1 MRIRYSNR
9 RAVVSLRGLVR
20 VRLKI
25 RRCETRTCGRY
36 HQAWRP
42 EAEAALALPQH
53 EFGLD
58 VIALAGALRYRE
70 HRSVPEIHRE
80 LTRRGVAICERSV
93 TNLLERYDELV
104 AASAGAAAHRE
115 TLERQGRVILAIDGL
130 QPDVGHEVLWVIR
143 DCLSGLV
150 LLARALLSSASDE
163 LAGLLRAVAADLAA
177 LGVPVGGVVSDG
189 QHSIR
194 LAIAK
199 VWPDVP
205 HQLCHF
211 HYLRE
216 AALPIYEAD
225 RHAKKELK
233 KTVRG
238 VRPIE
243 RKVEGR
249 DDEAAQVVLGYCAAV
264 RKRADRRRPAAAE
277 GGRAA
282 AARPP
287 GGDRGQPRADRAKGG
302 RPPPELSKLRS
313 LLAKGLERTRP
324 LWPDIRRSFRWVH
337 AAARILKN
345 TAGRAADDVKTRYT
359 RLLEEWRDRRDACG
373 TLGDAVD
380 RFLKVTDSYR
390 PGLFHYLE
398 VPGLPATNN
407 DLEQFFGAQRH
418 HERRTTG
425 RKVASPS
432 LVVRGSVR
440 ILAATLTRLA
450 PISAQDLAAVDL
462 VKWRETRARLK
473 QRHHARVLRSR
484 FRRNPAAYLADLE
497 QRAFQQ
503 QALPP

>member
-1 MRIRYSNR
+1 M
-9 RAVVSLRGLVR
+9 
-20 VRLKI
+20 
-25 RRCETRTCGRY
+25 
-36 HQAWRP
+36 
-42 EAEAALALPQH
+42 
-53 EFGLD
+53 D
-58 VIALAGALRYRE
+58 VIALTGTLRYRE
-70 HRSVPEIHRE
+70 HRSVPEIHQE

-93 TNLLERYDELV
+93 LLERYDELV
-104 AASAGAAAHRE
+104 AASAGTAAHRAA
-115 TLERQGRVILAIDGL
+115 LERQGRVILAIDGL

-150 LLARALLSSASDE
+150 LLARALLSSACNE
-163 LAGLLRAVAADLAA
+163 LAGLLREVAADLAA
-177 LGVPVGGVVSDG
+177 LGVPVDGVVSDG

-194 LAIAK
+194 LAISK

-216 AALPIYEAD
+216 AALPIFEAD

-243 RKVEGR
+243 RRIEGR
-249 DDEAAQVVLGYCAAV
+249 TDAEAQIVQGYCAAV
-264 RKRADRRRPAAAE
+264 RSALTD
-277 GGRAA
+277 
-282 AARPP
+282 
-287 GGDRGQPRADRAKGG
+287 DG
-302 RPPPELSKLRS
+302 RPPLEAGACTTGWRRSRPALVGSSKRGTS
-313 LLAKGLERTRP
+313 ANGVEEASVLARQGSG
-324 LWPDIRRSFRWVH
+324 PDPDAVIRRSFRW

-359 RLLEEWRDRRDACG
+359 RLLDEWRDRRDACG

-380 RFLKVTDSYR
+380 RFLTVTDSYR
-390 PGLFHYLE
+390 PGLFQYLR

-407 DLEQFFGAQRH
+407 DLEQFFGAQRY

-440 ILAATLTRLA
+440 VLAATLTRLA

-462 VKWRETRARLK
+462 AKWRETRGRLK

-497 QRAFQQ
+497 QQAFRQ